1 MTDAVLIKEFFRQDA
16 AYTFM
21 SFKDQARLFAEWS
34 ESIGEPAEMRMGR
47 FPWIPSLVFMAVYVS
62 LLYWV
67 REIAEFSLWIEMAI
81 QFVALFSG
89 IYLINRF
96 FPRGRIVRKEKEA
109 S

>member
-1 MTDAVLIKEFFRQDA
+1 MTDAELVKAFFRQDA

-21 SFKDQARLFAEWS
+21 SFKDQARLFAEWR
-34 ESIGEPAEMRMGR
+34 ESIGEPAEMRMCW
-47 FPWIPSLVFMAVYVS
+47 FPWIPFLVFMVLHAS

-67 REIAEFSLWIEMAI
+67 REVADFSIWTELII
-81 QFVALFSG
+81 QSISLLTGIFV
-89 IYLINRF
+89 LIRF